1 MTVPDGRVLIAF
13 DDGPLVAEPT
23 WTRVDDPTGSDFPQ
37 NFVAGWD
44 SRSGRQTLL
53 SQTDTGTATVGCNDN
68 KYGLFDPLNSSSPYY
83 GKLDGGQIMT
93 QLYDPVRAVWEPQWR
108 GLIDDILYD
117 VDGSGIDQNGDP
129 INVAVQL
136 QCVDVF
142 DYLSNYG
149 LTPGLDG
156 VRPAVGSEDGVWYA
170 ETVGTVEDRFLA
182 IMNDVGIDP
191 TMSILASGNV
201 HLQAVKYDPD
211 EAAIVACRDA
221 ADGELPFIANI
232 YVNRHG
238 QFVFRG
244 RYSRFDPDAV
254 AAEPGSDWD
263 FTRWP
268 VGDGKAIVAD
278 ATRAQMRVL
287 SYTRNRSDIVNVAIA
302 YPANMKPEHMPNQVF
317 ANTASITAYGK
328 HSAPPMSDLLTK
340 KRVDS
345 QGGENANQETF
356 CFAQLLVLNQKDPRI
371 GVGSLQVKSVHPSDH
386 RAGPTWAM
394 LTQADVSHI
403 VNIDVGYP
411 GGTGLTGA
419 SPADDYYIEG
429 RDMSVRPLGDSEYDA
444 VTMTLATTPFEWS
457 ADTHG
462 VFPPFPS

>member
-1 MTVPDGRVLIAF
+1 MTVPAGRVLIAF

-23 WTRVDDPTGSDFPQ
+23 WTPIDQGGSDFPQ

-44 SRSGRQTLL
+44 SRAGRQTLL
-53 SQTDTGTATVGCNDN
+53 SQTDTGTATVGCNDF
-68 KYGLFDPLNSSSPYY
+68 KYGLFDPRNSGSDFY
-83 GKLDGGQIMT
+83 GKLDGSQIMC

-108 GLIDDILYD
+108 GKIDDVLYD

-129 INVAVQL
+129 INVAIQL
-136 QCVDVF
+136 QAVDVF

-156 VRPAVGSEDGVWYA
+156 VKPTQGADDGVWYG
-170 ETVGTVEDRFLA
+170 ETVGTVEDRLLA

-191 TMSILASGNV
+191 TMSIIASGNV
-201 HLQAVKYDPD
+201 HLQAAKYDPD

-244 RYSRFDPDAV
+244 RYSRFVPDVV

-278 ATRAQMRVL
+278 ATRAQMRIL
-287 SYTRNRSDIVNVAIA
+287 SYTENESDLVNVAVA
-302 YPANMKPEHMPNQVF
+302 YPANMKPAHMPNQVH
-317 ANTASITAYGK
+317 ADVTSITDHGK
-328 HSAPPMSDLLTK
+328 HAAPPMSDLLTK
-340 KRVDS
+340 KGV
-345 QGGENANQETF
+345 QTGNNANDETF
-356 CFAQLLVLNQKDPRI
+356 LYAKLLVLNKKDPRI
-371 GVGSLQVKSVHPSDH
+371 GDTSIQVKSVHPSDH

-394 LTQADVSHI
+394 LTQCDVSHI

-411 GGTGLTGA
+411 GGTGFTGA
-419 SPADDYYIEG
+419 SPDDDFYIEG
-429 RDMSVRPLGDSEYDA
+429 RDMSVRPLGDSEFDA
-444 VTMTLATTPFEWS
+444 VTMTLSTTPFEWS
-457 ADTHG
+457 ADSHN
-462 VFPPFPS
+462 VFPPIT